1 MNEGKLYVLSVNG
14 GSSSL
19 KFGLYLEPTGWMVLK
34 GQINKIGGSG
44 GHFIIS
50 DADGQV
56 LLDRKGDY
64 PDAAAAMRDL
74 IEWLKDGGDRYPLAA
89 IGHRLVQGGP
99 DHRAPE
105 LIDDKIISSL
115 EKLIHLAPNHL
126 PASLALIA
134 ACRAH
139 FPAIPQV
146 ACYDTDFHKNMPAQA
161 KHFAIPRSL
170 WKEGII
176 RYGFH
181 GLSYEFIMQ
190 ELGRLVFAGK
200 KDRIIIAHLGNGCSM
215 TAVYHGKSIDTT
227 MGLTPTGGLVM
238 GTRSGD
244 LDPGLLFYLLRE
256 KKMSADELEELID
269 KRSGLEGLSGDGHDV
284 QTLLNKEATD
294 PEAGEALTL
303 FCYQAKKFI
312 GALTA
317 ALGGLDTLVFTGGI
331 GENSPVI
338 RHRITD
344 GLQYLGLSLD
354 EKNNATG
361 AQVIS
366 SISSRVMVCAIRTD
380 EEMMIARHTIE
391 LFRSK

>member
-1 MNEGKLYVLSVNG
+1 MSEIKSYVLSVNG

-19 KFGLYLEPTGWMVLK
+19 KFGLYQESTGWMMVK
-34 GQINKIGGSG
+34 GQIDKIGGAG
-44 GHFIIS
+44 GHFSIS
-50 DADGQV
+50 YADGQI
-56 LLDRKGDY
+56 LEDRTGSY
-64 PDAAAAMRDL
+64 PEMGAAMQEVIR
-74 IEWLKDGGDRYPLAA
+74 WLKDRGDRYPLAA

-105 LIDDKIISSL
+105 LIDEKIISSL
-115 EKLIHLAPNHL
+115 EKLTHLAPNHL
-126 PASLALIA
+126 PPSLALIA
-134 ACRAH
+134 ICREN

-146 ACYDTDFHKNMPAQA
+146 ACYDTDFHKDMPLQA
-161 KHFAIPRSL
+161 RHFAIPRPL

-190 ELGRLVFAGK
+190 ELGRLAFAGK

-215 TAVYHGKSIDTT
+215 TAVYRGRSIDTT

-244 LDPGLLFYLLRE
+244 LDPGLLLYLLRE
-256 KKMSADELEELID
+256 KNMSADELEELIE
-269 KRSGLEGLSGDGHDV
+269 KRSGLEGLSGEGHDV
-284 QTLLNKEATD
+284 QTLLEKEATH
-294 PEAGEALTL
+294 PEAAEALAL
-303 FCYQAKKFI
+303 FCYQAKKYI

-317 ALGGLDTLVFTGGI
+317 ALGGLDTLIFTGGI

-344 GLQYLGLSLD
+344 GLQYLGLALD
-354 EKNNATG
+354 EKNNTAG
-361 AQVIS
+361 NEIIS
-366 SISSRVMVCAIRTD
+366 SISSKVMVCAIRTN
-380 EEMMIARHTIE
+380 EEMMIARHTID
-391 LFRSK
+391 LYKSK